1 MLKRQVYLSR
11 VLRNMRD
18 FRNSID
24 LTQPTAADIHGRTH
38 MHQKALLFVVEFGW
52 CAFEHAHMVAHDN
65 KKQNLH
71 FKLPNMSYQ
80 KVKKN
85 VFIG

>member
-1 MLKRQVYLSR
+1 MLKRQVYVSR

-38 MHQKALLFVVEFGW
+38 RHQKALFFLFEFGW
-52 CAFEHAHMVAHDN
+52 CAFEHAHMVAHDKQKTNPSFQASKHEFSKSN
-65 KKQNLH
+65 KNK
-71 FKLPNMSYQ
+71 
-80 KVKKN
+80 
-85 VFIG
+85 I